1 MDSSCVGLSNKLEDL
16 NCDLVS
22 PFQDEQDCSNQI

>member
-16 NCDLVS
+16 NCDSVS